1 MCGPYKHRK
10 KIDALLLSVMTQRS
24 CRDSTDANRLTEF
37 GLAVLREQY
46 GDLCSEDCMRERAAT
61 FAENLIRGR
70 SKGTARPND
79 LECEDPRGAAYGGSV
94 GSSR

>member
-10 KIDALLLSVMTQRS
+10 KIDALLLWVMTQRL
-24 CRDSTDANRLTEF
+24 CRDLTDANRLTEF
-37 GLAVLREQY
+37 GLAALREQY

-70 SKGTARPND
+70 SKGTARPNGP
-79 LECEDPRGAAYGGSV
+79 ECEDRRVAAYGSSV